1 MNTEI
6 SSKESLLYRILL
18 ALFVIF
24 LAGAL
29 RFAPHPQNLTPI
41 GAIALFSG
49 AIIRDRRI
57 AFVFPLLAFFA
68 RDLFIGYHKLTLL
81 VCASFLINVALGL
94 LLRDRRT
101 VGRVSLATLAGSIQF
116 FLVTNFG
123 VWLLLGTYPRTYSGL
138 VSCYVA
144 GLPLFRNTLAGD
156 AFYSVLLFGGYALAE
171 RMFPALRPS
180 VQPAASRSSSLT
192 ENRPLTAENPPM
204 L

>member
-1 MNTEI
+1 MLNENPRHAF
-6 SSKESLLYRILL
+6 LYRTLL

-94 LLRDRRT
+94 WLRDRRT
-101 VGRVSLATLAGSIQF
+101 VGRISLATLAGSIQF

-123 VWLLLGTYPRTYSGL
+123 VWLLLDTYPRNSAGL
-138 VSCYVA
+138 ATCYLA
-144 GLPLFRNTLAGD
+144 GLPLFRNTLVGD

-171 RMFPALRPS
+171 RFVPALRLS
-180 VQPAASRSSSLT
+180 TERASL
-192 ENRPLTAENPPM
+192 E
-204 L
+204 

>member
-1 MNTEI
+1 MNTQI
-6 SSKESLLYRILL
+6 SAKESLLYRTLL
-18 ALFVIF
+18 ALFVII

-94 LLRDRRT
+94 WLRDRRT
-101 VGRVSLATLAGSIQF
+101 VAHISLATLLGAIQF
-116 FLVTNFG
+116 FLVSNFAF
-123 VWLLLGTYPRTYSGL
+123 WQFLESYPHTASGL
-138 VSCYVA
+138 AACYIA
-144 GLPLFRNTLAGD
+144 GIPLFWNTLAGD
-156 AFYSVLLFGGYALAE
+156 AVYAALLFGGYALAE
-171 RMFPALRPS
+171 RFLPAPHVSR
-180 VQPAASRSSSLT
+180 QRAST
-192 ENRPLTAENPPM
+192 D
-204 L
+204 

>member
-1 MNTEI
+1 MNHEI
-6 SSKESLLYRILL
+6 SAKESLLYRTLL

-81 VCASFLINVALGL
+81 VCASFLISVALGL
-94 LLRDRRT
+94 WLRDRRT
-101 VGRVSLATLAGSIQF
+101 VGRISLATLAGSIQF

-123 VWLLLGTYPRTYSGL
+123 VWLLLGTYPRTYAGL
-138 VSCYVA
+138 VTCYFA

-171 RMFPALRPS
+171 RTFPALRAS
-180 VQPAASRSSSLT
+180 GQPAT
-192 ENRPLTAENPPM
+192 VTTENPPM

>member
-6 SSKESLLYRILL
+6 SGKESLLYRTLL

-29 RFAPHPQNLTPI
+29 RFAPHPQNLAPI

-49 AIIRDRRI
+49 AILRDRRI
-57 AFVFPLLAFFA
+57 AFIFPLLAFFA

-94 LLRDRRT
+94 LLRNRRT
-101 VGRVSLATLAGSIQF
+101 VGRISLATLVGSIQF

-123 VWLLLGTYPRTYSGL
+123 VWLLLGTYPRTTAGL
-138 VSCYVA
+138 LTCYVA
-144 GLPLFRNTLAGD
+144 AVPFFWNTLAGD
-156 AFYSVLLFGGYALAE
+156 ALYSTLLFGGYALAE
-171 RMFPALRPS
+171 RLVPALRLS
-180 VQPAASRSSSLT
+180 RERASL
-192 ENRPLTAENPPM
+192 E
-204 L
+204 

>member
-1 MNTEI
+1 MNTEL
-6 SSKESLLYRILL
+6 SAKESLLYRTLL
-18 ALFVIF
+18 ALSVIF

-94 LLRDRRT
+94 WLRDRRT
-101 VGRVSLATLAGSIQF
+101 VGRISLATLAGSIQF

-123 VWLLLGTYPRTYSGL
+123 VWLLLGTYPRTFAGL
-138 VSCYVA
+138 ATCYLA

-180 VQPAASRSSSLT
+180 VQPAASRSS
-192 ENRPLTAENPPM
+192 N
-204 L
+204 

>member
-1 MNTEI
+1 MEELKKMSAQI
-6 SSKESLLYRILL
+6 SKKEALLYRILV

-29 RFAPHPQNLTPI
+29 RFAPHPQNLAPI

-57 AFVFPLLAFFA
+57 AFLFPLLAFFA
-68 RDLFIGYHKLTLL
+68 RDLFIGYHQLTLL

-94 LLRDRRT
+94 WLRDRRT

-123 VWLLLGTYPRTYSGL
+123 VWLLLGTYPKTYVGL
-138 VSCYVA
+138 ATCYLG
-144 GLPLFRNTLAGD
+144 GLPLFWNTLAGD
-156 AFYSVLLFGGYALAE
+156 ALYATLLFGGYALAE
-171 RMFPALRPS
+171 RSIPALR
-180 VQPAASRSSSLT
+180 QPAHQK
-192 ENRPLTAENPPM
+192 
-204 L
+204 